1 MRDRSIKDL
10 KKRIR
15 NLSNSK
21 SKSSSVNKK
30 LVNLGTY
37 DEEEDVT
44 YLDLNTYLEVPFDKI
59 NDFLKDPHSVI
70 KTDERQLYYIFIQG
84 EWETTQTMFVAG
96 EFLIKGLRE
105 KNNGEIGLTSN
116 DKIIWRGKIGTV
128 PTNSIYYIEPFYD
141 IKKDFFIDK
150 KTKIEFDSII
160 VLGKIK

>member
-1 MRDRSIKDL
+1 
-10 KKRIR
+10 
-15 NLSNSK
+15 
-21 SKSSSVNKK
+21 
-30 LVNLGTY
+30 
-37 DEEEDVT
+37 
-44 YLDLNTYLEVPFDKI
+44 
-59 NDFLKDPHSVI
+59 
-70 KTDERQLYYIFIQG
+70 
-84 EWETTQTMFVAG
+84 MFVAG